1 MCLLVTSVIV
11 RSDRYWLAQFK
22 KIKLIIITPESP
34 DVSFIF
40 TSKEAWEMENPPI
53 EQPFHEYSVYMHEF
67 YIICKSFS
75 LACLFIKKKKN
86 LGKTFSNLEMRIMC
100 MYQ

>member
-1 MCLLVTSVIV
+1 MCLLVTSVII

-75 LACLFIKKKKN
+75 LACLFIKKKKI
-86 LGKTFSNLEMRIMC
+86 LARLSVIWR
-100 MYQ
+100 